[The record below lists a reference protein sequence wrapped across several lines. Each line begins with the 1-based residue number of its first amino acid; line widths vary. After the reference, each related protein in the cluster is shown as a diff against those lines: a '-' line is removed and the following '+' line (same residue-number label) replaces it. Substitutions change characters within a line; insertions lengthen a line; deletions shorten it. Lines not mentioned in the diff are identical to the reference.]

1 MLRSTLIAALL
12 AGLAL
17 ATTPARAQNVAWSVS
32 VGTGGAFGAYVGVPG
47 PVVAV
52 PPVAVYPGAPVYSPT
67 VVVSAP
73 RVYAPAPVYPA
84 YAYPVPRVAYPGPTV
99 WVGPRVR
106 AYPVVL
112 PVYGGRGHWR
122 GHGHRH

>member
-1 MLRSTLIAALL
+1 MLRSTLVAALL

-17 ATTPARAQNVAWSVS
+17 ATTPARAQNVTWSVT
-32 VGTGGAFGAYVGVPG
+32 VGSGGALGAYVGVPG
-47 PVVAV
+47 AV
-52 PPVAVYPGAPVYSPT
+52 IAPPVAVYPSAPVYSPT
-67 VVVSAP
+67 VVVAAP
-73 RVYAPAPVYPA
+73 RVYPP
-84 YAYPVPRVAYPGPTV
+84 PRVAYPRPAV

-112 PVYGGRGHWR
+112 PVYGGGGHWRGHWR